1 MTIRELLGQNLFSVK
16 NEGEDLDREVEGVFC
31 CDLLSIAMSR
41 GIENAA
47 WVTVMG
53 NINTVAV
60 LKLTD
65 MALIVLAEGVQM
77 DAAGLAKAQEEGCTV
92 LMTDLPVFDAALAVH
107 EALKSRA

>member
-1 MTIRELLGQNLFSVK
+1 MTVGELCDSGKFKVINR
-16 NEGEDLDREVEGVFC
+16 GEDTDRQIGAVFC

-41 GIENAA
+41 GIEDAA

-60 LKLTD
+60 MALTD

-77 DAAGLAKAQEEGCTV
+77 DAPGLAKAQEEGSTV
-92 LMTDLPVFDAALAVH
+92 LASEKPIFDIALEIH
-107 EALKSRA
+107 ELIS

>member
-1 MTIRELLGQNLFSVK
+1 MTTGELCDSGVFKVINR
-16 NEGEDLDREVEGVFC
+16 GEDTDRQIDAVFC

-60 LKLTD
+60 MALTD
-65 MALIVLAEGVQM
+65 MAVIILAEGVSM
-77 DAAGLAKAQEEGCTV
+77 DAAGLAKAQQEGSCI
-92 LMTDLPVFDAALAVH
+92 LATDKPIFDAALEVY
-107 EALKSRA
+107 ELIKN